1 MHRLDFVFWSQTKIL
16 RKVKFDE
23 FEIQMCNSQCKC
35 YVPCILSRKPRSFLT
50 KTLAQKVQQE
60 LPLCT
65 RLVYQV
71 PLVYPVGSPI
81 LPMQLFMVFWW
92 LFISVYNWAWFQA
105 LYCVRFTFGW
115 CCAINCGTCK
125 QLDYLV
131 IRDII
136 ANWSFII
143 ILKMFFNSFVLVT
156 VELFWKLFFYLQFS
170 LRQGKPIT
178 AALSKERK
186 TNQFRLFRGMKCVNI
201 FDWLY
206 FVY

>member
-35 YVPCILSRKPRSFLT
+35 YVSCILSRKPRSFLT

-81 LPMQLFMVFWW
+81 LPDCLLVFTIEHD
-92 LFISVYNWAWFQA
+92 FK
-105 LYCVRFTFGW
+105 RFTVLDLHLDD
-115 CCAINCGTCK
+115 AV
-125 QLDYLV
+125 QLIVGHVNNL
-131 IRDII
+131 
-136 ANWSFII
+136 I
-143 ILKMFFNSFVLVT
+143 ILS
-156 VELFWKLFFYLQFS
+156 
-170 LRQGKPIT
+170 
-178 AALSKERK
+178 
-186 TNQFRLFRGMKCVNI
+186 
-201 FDWLY
+201 
-206 FVY
+206 